1 MTLAIDLAYV
11 APTSLDEALG
21 LLADHAEHEG
31 RVALLAGGTDLVPW
45 LRDGVVRPELLVDL
59 KRVPGLAR
67 LEIADGALQVGCLV
81 TFTDLL
87 ASDVVADRLPV
98 LAEVADLVASVGI
111 RNRATLVGNL
121 CSAVPSGDAG
131 PLLLV
136 LGAQVQVV
144 GPAGRRTVPIEGWF
158 RGPRRTTLGPG
169 ELVTG
174 VAVPLPDDGDGM
186 AFARLSRSRG
196 EDLAQASVA
205 VRVGPGPRVRVAFG
219 AVAPTP
225 VRART
230 VEALLEDGLATGGP
244 LPAEALDR
252 AVTAVAAEIRPISD
266 VRASERYR
274 LRMSEVMLRRAV
286 DAAVARAAGAG
297 PAYGTRLL

>member
-21 LLADHAEHEG
+21 LLADHADREG

-45 LRDGVVRPELLVDL
+45 LRDGAAQPELLVDL
-59 KRVPGLAR
+59 KRIPGLDR
-67 LEIADGALQVGCLV
+67 LELRDGALQLGALV

-87 ASDVVADRLPV
+87 ASEVVRDRFPV
-98 LAEVADLVASVGI
+98 LAEVAGMVASVGI

-136 LGAQVQVV
+136 FGAHVQVL
-144 GPAGRRTVPIEGWF
+144 GPTGPRSVPIETWF
-158 RGPRRTTLGPG
+158 RGPRRTTLRPG

-174 VAVPLPDDGDGM
+174 VAIPLLGDGDGA

-205 VRVGPGPRVRVAFG
+205 VVVGAGTRVRVAFG

-230 VEALLEDGLATGGP
+230 IEVALEDGLTAAGT
-244 LPAEALDR
+244 LSAEALGR
-252 AVTAVAAEIRPISD
+252 AVAAVADEIRPITD
-266 VRASERYR
+266 VRATARYR
-274 LRMSEVMLRRAV
+274 LRMCEVMLRRAV
-286 DAAVARAAGAG
+286 AAAVARAGGTG